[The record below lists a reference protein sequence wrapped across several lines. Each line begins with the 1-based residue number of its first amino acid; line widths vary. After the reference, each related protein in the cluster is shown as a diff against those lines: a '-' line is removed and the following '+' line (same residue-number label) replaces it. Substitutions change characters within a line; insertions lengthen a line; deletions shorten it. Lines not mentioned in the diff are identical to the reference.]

1 MGQRLVEGLPEKV
14 KPTGLKPSAKL
25 LKSELIHGD
34 KKLLFFDLGFIKSLD
49 IDTKLKILY
58 GLLVGV
64 VILLLL
70 LNAAALG

>member
-14 KPTGLKPSAKL
+14 KPTASKPSAKL

-34 KKLLFFDLGFIKSLD
+34 KKLLFFDLDFMKNLD
-49 IDTKLKILY
+49 ADTKLKILY

-64 VILLLL
+64 VILLLF